1 MKKRLLSLLLILCL
15 CAALLPAAVFAEDN
29 VIELNQKKLETL
41 LGNASLIN
49 ASSFAYSYKNPLPAG
64 SYRLADDVIT
74 LKASIVIKGNV
85 TLDLNGNRIEMHGTD
100 ALCSAIRVIGENASL
115 TLTDSSEG
123 KTGKIIGF
131 RTGDREID
139 EKNVSAMGGGVYV
152 NDGSF
157 IMNGG
162 TIDSCSG
169 NYSGGGVYL
178 TNAASFTMSG
188 GAIQACEAKYHDGG
202 GVYIGDGC
210 TFIME
215 GGAIDSC
222 KSSSGSAGGVYAAG
236 TFIMSGGEIRS
247 CHTEDGTPAD
257 GGGVFIAPNG
267 RFEMSGGSIENCY
280 TGSSGK
286 GGGVY
291 VGGTFTMT
299 GGTIKNNVVNKN
311 WGGEGAGVY
320 VANGANA
327 TLIEANITDNKRTS
341 FRNSRPVLND
351 SDAVTDNISSADGV
365 EWKEYTSSIDPDYP
379 LISILPVLAKD
390 LPFADVKS
398 GDWFYNDV
406 KYAYETGLM
415 TGTSADA
422 FSPEAPVTRGMVMT
436 ILARREGVRTDR
448 YTPWYAAGCE
458 WAKANGISDGSNP
471 EAPVTREQ
479 LAAML
484 YRYAALKGRDLT
496 AGENLNFT
504 DASDVSAYALPA
516 LQWATGE
523 KILTGSNGALN
534 PQATA
539 TRAHLAAILHRYFG

>member
-15 CAALLPAAVFAEDN
+15 CAALLPVAVFAEGN
-29 VIELNQKKLETL
+29 EIELTNEYIERELQKTSKIDST
-41 LGNASLIN
+41 GKII
-49 ASSFAYSYKNPLPAG
+49 YSYQKALPAG
-64 SYRLADDVIT
+64 SYRLTGDIT
-74 LKASIVIKGNV
+74 LYDEVRIEGSV
-85 TLDLNGNRIEMHGTD
+85 TIDLNGKTMRRND
-100 ALCSAIRVIGENASL
+100 DENSRFHAAFSVRNGSHL
-115 TLTDSSEG
+115 TLTDSSNG
-123 KTGKIIGF
+123 NGAISGF
-131 RTGDREID
+131 GNSSVHVLAGGVFTMNGGRLLDGTARGDGCGARGGGVLVEDGGLFVMNGGSIETCWACD
-139 EKNVSAMGGGVYV
+139 GGGVYV
-152 NDGSF
+152 NGIF
-157 IMNGG
+157 RMTGG
-162 TIDSCSG
+162 MIQNCET
-169 NYSGGGVYL
+169 
-178 TNAASFTMSG
+178 TENARQ
-188 GAIQACEAKYHDGG
+188 GARGDGG
-202 GVYIGDGC
+202 GVYV
-210 TFIME
+210 
-215 GGAIDSC
+215 AP
-222 KSSSGSAGGVYAAG
+222 SG
-236 TFIMSGGEIRS
+236 T
-247 CHTEDGTPAD
+247 
-257 GGGVFIAPNG
+257 
-267 RFEMSGGSIENCY
+267 FEMSGGSIENCY

-320 VANGANA
+320 VADGPTA
-327 TLIEANITDNKRTS
+327 TLIPENITGNKKSDRT
-341 FRNSRPVLND
+341 
-351 SDAVTDNISSADGV
+351 ADDIAGPGG
-365 EWKEYTSSIDPDYP
+365 YTVYEPDTEIPDYP
-379 LISILPVLAKD
+379 LISILPALAKD
-390 LPFADVKS
+390 FPFTDVTS
-398 GDWFYNDV
+398 TDWFYSDV

-415 TGTSADA
+415 TGTSGTA

-436 ILARREGVRTDR
+436 ILARREGIRTDR

-534 PQATA
+534 PQAPA

>member
-15 CAALLPAAVFAEDN
+15 CAALLPVTALAVETTVTDETDLRTALSIGGTVKLGEKINLAAA
-29 VIELNQKKLETL
+29 LE
-41 LGNASLIN
+41 IN
-49 ASSFAYSYKNPLPAG
+49 N
-64 SYRLADDVIT
+64 T
-74 LKASIVIKGNV
+74 V
-85 TLDLNGNRIEMHGTD
+85 TLDLNGYEIARG
-100 ALCSAIRVIGENASL
+100 AYFGVINAVNIKDGGHL
-115 TLTDSSEG
+115 TLTDSSNG
-123 KTGKIIGF
+123 IGAISDF
-131 RTGDREID
+131 DGSVHVLAGGTFTMNGGRLLAGRALGGDIRARGGGVLVDKDGLFVMNGGSIESCLANGD
-139 EKNVSAMGGGVYV
+139 GGGVYV
-152 NDGSF
+152 NGMF
-157 IMNGG
+157 RMTGG
-162 TIDSCSG
+162 KIYNCGTEE
-169 NYSGGGVYL
+169 
-178 TNAASFTMSG
+178 AS
-188 GAIQACEAKYHDGG
+188 Y
-202 GVYIGDGC
+202 
-210 TFIME
+210 E
-215 GGAIDSC
+215 GTHS
-222 KSSSGSAGGVYAAG
+222 
-236 TFIMSGGEIRS
+236 
-247 CHTEDGTPAD
+247 D

-320 VANGANA
+320 VENGAAA
-327 TLIEANITDNKRTS
+327 TLITANITGNTKTGGEE
-341 FRNSRPVLND
+341 
-351 SDAVTDNISSADGV
+351 DNITAPGGY
-365 EWKEYTSSIDPDYP
+365 KEYEPPVDPIDPDYP
-379 LISILPVLAKD
+379 LISILPALAKD
-390 LPFADVKS
+390 LPFTDVTS
-398 GDWFYNDV
+398 ADWFYSDV

-436 ILARREGVRTDR
+436 ILARREGIRTDR

-516 LQWATGE
+516 LQWATGK

-534 PQATA
+534 PQAPA

>member
-15 CAALLPAAVFAEDN
+15 CAALLPAMVLAEDN
-29 VIELNQKKLETL
+29 VTIVTTEEKLKDAIKKGGSVQLGENITLNETL
-41 LGNASLIN
+41 EIN
-49 ASSFAYSYKNPLPAG
+49 NNT
-64 SYRLADDVIT
+64 VI
-74 LKASIVIKGNV
+74 
-85 TLDLNGNRIEMHGTD
+85 LDLNGKVLSRTELSSFG
-100 ALCSAIRVIGENASL
+100 AIRVTGSNASL
-115 TLTDSSEG
+115 TLTDNSNE
-123 KTGKIIGF
+123 KNGKIFGF
-131 RTGDREID
+131 ILDG
-139 EKNVSAMGGGVYV
+139 VGGGVYV
-152 NDGSF
+152 EGGSF

-162 TIDSCSG
+162 TIDSCAG
-169 NYSGGGVYL
+169 MKGGGGVYL
-178 TNAASFTMSG
+178 TNDASFTMNAG
-188 GAIQACEAKYHDGG
+188 TIKRCTANERALGG
-202 GVYIGDGC
+202 GVYVDSDC

-222 KSSSGSAGGVYAAG
+222 TSASGAAGGVYAAG

-257 GGGVFIAPNG
+257 GGGVYVASSG
-267 RFEMSGGSIENCY
+267 MFEMSGGSIEGCCAWIN
-280 TGSSGK
+280 

-291 VGGTFTMT
+291 VNTNGTFKMS
-299 GGTIKNNVVNKN
+299 GGTIRNNRLNKS
-311 WGGEGAGVY
+311 WGREGAGVY
-320 VANGANA
+320 VENGAAA
-327 TLIEANITDNKRTS
+327 TLITANITGNTKTGGKE
-341 FRNSRPVLND
+341 
-351 SDAVTDNISSADGV
+351 DNITAPGGY
-365 EWKEYTSSIDPDYP
+365 KEYEPPVDPVDPDYP
-379 LISILPVLAKD
+379 LISILPALAKD
-390 LPFADVKS
+390 LPFTDVTS
-398 GDWFYNDV
+398 TDWFYSDV

-415 TGTSADA
+415 TGTAADA
-422 FSPEAPVTRGMVMT
+422 FSPGAPVTRGMVMT
-436 ILARREGVRTDR
+436 ILARREGIRTDR

-523 KILTGSNGALN
+523 KILTGSNGTLN

-539 TRAHLAAILHRYFG
+539 TRAHFAAILHRYFG

>member
-1 MKKRLLSLLLILCL
+1 MKKRLLALLLILCL
-15 CAALLPAAVFAEDN
+15 CAALLPAAVSAEDN
-29 VIELNQKKLETL
+29 VIELNQTELDGL
-41 LGNASLIN
+41 LGKATQVNPNLN
-49 ASSFAYSYKNPLPAG
+49 AYSYENPLPAG
-64 SYRLADDVIT
+64 SYRLADNVV
-74 LKASIVIKGNV
+74 LRASIVIEGNV
-85 TLDLNGNRIEMHGTD
+85 TLDLNGRHIRKND
-100 ALCSAIRVIGENASL
+100 LALCSAIRVIGENASL
-115 TLTDSSEG
+115 TLTDSSKEQSG
-123 KTGKIIGF
+123 AIDSFGGGDAF
-131 RTGDREID
+131 RL
-139 EKNVSAMGGGVYV
+139 GGGVYV
-152 NDGSF
+152 EGGSF
-157 IMNGG
+157 IMDGG
-162 TIDSCSG
+162 TIYQS
-169 NYSGGGVYL
+169 YAVTSGGGVYL

-222 KSSSGSAGGVYAAG
+222 KSSSRSAGGVYAAG

-247 CHTEDGTPAD
+247 CHTEDGEPAD
-257 GGGVFIAPNG
+257 GGGVYVATSG
-267 RFEMSGGSIENCY
+267 KFEMSGGSIENCY

-341 FRNSRPVLND
+341 FRDGRPVLND

-379 LISILPVLAKD
+379 LISILPALAKD
-390 LPFADVKS
+390 LPFTDVTS
-398 GDWFYNDV
+398 TDWFYSDV

-436 ILARREGVRTDR
+436 ILARREGIRTDR

>member
-15 CAALLPAAVFAEDN
+15 CAALLPVTALAAETTVANETDLRN
-29 VIELNQKKLETL
+29 ALSTGGTVKLGKNIELTDA
-41 LGNASLIN
+41 LGIN
-49 ASSFAYSYKNPLPAG
+49 N
-64 SYRLADDVIT
+64 T
-74 LKASIVIKGNV
+74 V
-85 TLDLNGNRIEMHGTD
+85 TLDLNGHVITKNMNAGGIKTVNIEEGGH
-100 ALCSAIRVIGENASL
+100 L
-115 TLTDSSEG
+115 TLTDSSDG
-123 KTGKIIGF
+123 SGAISDFDGSVHVLAGGTFTMNGG
-131 RTGDREID
+131 RLLAGRALGGDIRARGGGVLVDKDGLFVMNGGSIESCLANGD
-139 EKNVSAMGGGVYV
+139 GGGVYV
-152 NDGSF
+152 NGMF
-157 IMNGG
+157 RMTGG
-162 TIDSCSG
+162 TICNCG
-169 NYSGGGVYL
+169 
-178 TNAASFTMSG
+178 TEEAS
-188 GAIQACEAKYHDGG
+188 Y
-202 GVYIGDGC
+202 
-210 TFIME
+210 
-215 GGAIDSC
+215 
-222 KSSSGSAGGVYAAG
+222 
-236 TFIMSGGEIRS
+236 
-247 CHTEDGTPAD
+247 DGTNGD

-280 TGSSGK
+280 IGHKGK

-299 GGTIKNNVVNKN
+299 GGMIKNNVVNKA

-320 VANGANA
+320 VADGATA
-327 TLIEANITDNKRTS
+327 TLIPENITGNTKKGS
-341 FRNSRPVLND
+341 SE
-351 SDAVTDNISSADGV
+351 TDNIVGSYEKYIPPVDP
-365 EWKEYTSSIDPDYP
+365 IDPDYP

-390 LPFADVKS
+390 LLFIDVTS
-398 GDWFYNDV
+398 ADWFYSDV
-406 KYAYETGLM
+406 KYAYENGLM
-415 TGTSADA
+415 TGTSGTA
-422 FSPEAPVTRGMVMT
+422 FSPGAPVTRGMVMT
-436 ILARREGVRTDR
+436 ILARREGIRTDR

-471 EAPVTREQ
+471 EAPVIREQ

>member
-15 CAALLPAAVFAEDN
+15 CAALLPVTALAAETTVANETDLRN
-29 VIELNQKKLETL
+29 ALSTGGTVKLGKNIELTDA
-41 LGNASLIN
+41 LGIN
-49 ASSFAYSYKNPLPAG
+49 N
-64 SYRLADDVIT
+64 T
-74 LKASIVIKGNV
+74 V
-85 TLDLNGNRIEMHGTD
+85 TLDLNGHVITKNMNAGGIKTVNIEEGGH
-100 ALCSAIRVIGENASL
+100 L
-115 TLTDSSEG
+115 TLTDSSDG
-123 KTGKIIGF
+123 SGAISDFDGSVHVLAGGTFTMNGG
-131 RTGDREID
+131 RLLAGRALGGDIRARGGGVLVDKDGLFVMNGGSIESCLANGD
-139 EKNVSAMGGGVYV
+139 GGGVYV
-152 NDGSF
+152 NGMF
-157 IMNGG
+157 RMTGG
-162 TIDSCSG
+162 TICNCG
-169 NYSGGGVYL
+169 
-178 TNAASFTMSG
+178 TEEAS
-188 GAIQACEAKYHDGG
+188 Y
-202 GVYIGDGC
+202 
-210 TFIME
+210 
-215 GGAIDSC
+215 
-222 KSSSGSAGGVYAAG
+222 
-236 TFIMSGGEIRS
+236 
-247 CHTEDGTPAD
+247 DGTNGD

-280 TGSSGK
+280 IGHKGK

-299 GGTIKNNVVNKN
+299 GGMIKNNVVNKA

-320 VANGANA
+320 VADGATA
-327 TLIEANITDNKRTS
+327 TLIPENITGNTKKGS
-341 FRNSRPVLND
+341 SE
-351 SDAVTDNISSADGV
+351 TDNIVGSYEKYIPPVDP
-365 EWKEYTSSIDPDYP
+365 IDPDYP
-379 LISILPVLAKD
+379 LISILPALAKD
-390 LPFADVKS
+390 LPFIDVTS
-398 GDWFYNDV
+398 TDWFYSDV

-415 TGTSADA
+415 TGTSGTA

-436 ILARREGVRTDR
+436 ILARREGIRTDR

-534 PQATA
+534 PQAPA
-539 TRAHLAAILHRYFG
+539 TRAQLAAILHRYFG

>member
-15 CAALLPAAVFAEDN
+15 CAALLPVAVFAEGN
-29 VIELNQKKLETL
+29 EIELTNEYIERELQKTSKKDST
-41 LGNASLIN
+41 GKII
-49 ASSFAYSYKNPLPAG
+49 YSYQKALPAG
-64 SYRLADDVIT
+64 SYRLTGDIT
-74 LKASIVIKGNV
+74 LYDEVRIEGSV
-85 TLDLNGNRIEMHGTD
+85 TIDLNGKTMRRND
-100 ALCSAIRVIGENASL
+100 DENSRFHAAFSVRNGSHL
-115 TLTDSSEG
+115 TLTDSSNG
-123 KTGKIIGF
+123 NGAISGF
-131 RTGDREID
+131 GNSSVHVLAGGVFTMNGGRLLDGTARGDGCGARGGGVLVEDGGLFVMNGGSIETCWACD
-139 EKNVSAMGGGVYV
+139 GGGVYV
-152 NDGSF
+152 NGIF
-157 IMNGG
+157 RMTGG
-162 TIDSCSG
+162 MIQNCET
-169 NYSGGGVYL
+169 
-178 TNAASFTMSG
+178 TENARQ
-188 GAIQACEAKYHDGG
+188 GARGDGG
-202 GVYIGDGC
+202 GVYV
-210 TFIME
+210 
-215 GGAIDSC
+215 AP
-222 KSSSGSAGGVYAAG
+222 SG
-236 TFIMSGGEIRS
+236 T
-247 CHTEDGTPAD
+247 
-257 GGGVFIAPNG
+257 
-267 RFEMSGGSIENCY
+267 FEMSGGSIENCY

-320 VANGANA
+320 VENGPTA
-327 TLIEANITDNKRTS
+327 TLIPENITGNKK
-341 FRNSRPVLND
+341 
-351 SDAVTDNISSADGV
+351 SDGTADDIAGPGG
-365 EWKEYTSSIDPDYP
+365 YTVYEPDTEIPDYP
-379 LISILPVLAKD
+379 LISILPALAKD
-390 LPFADVKS
+390 LPFTDMTS
-398 GDWFYNDV
+398 TDWFYSDV

-415 TGTSADA
+415 TGTASDA

-436 ILARREGVRTDR
+436 ILARREGIRTDR

>member
-15 CAALLPAAVFAEDN
+15 CAALLPVAVFAEGN
-29 VIELNQKKLETL
+29 EIELTNEYIERELQKTSKIDST
-41 LGNASLIN
+41 GKII
-49 ASSFAYSYKNPLPAG
+49 YSYQKALPAG
-64 SYRLADDVIT
+64 SYRLTGDIT
-74 LKASIVIKGNV
+74 LYDEVRIEGSV
-85 TLDLNGNRIEMHGTD
+85 TIDLNGKTMRRND
-100 ALCSAIRVIGENASL
+100 DENSRFHAAFSVRNGSHL
-115 TLTDSSEG
+115 TLTDSSNG
-123 KTGKIIGF
+123 NGAISGF
-131 RTGDREID
+131 GNSSVHVLAGGVFTMNGGRLLDGTARGDGCGARGGGVLVEDGGLFVMNGGSIETCWACD
-139 EKNVSAMGGGVYV
+139 GGGVYV
-152 NDGSF
+152 NGIF
-157 IMNGG
+157 RMTGG
-162 TIDSCSG
+162 MIQNCET
-169 NYSGGGVYL
+169 
-178 TNAASFTMSG
+178 TENARQ
-188 GAIQACEAKYHDGG
+188 GARGDGG
-202 GVYIGDGC
+202 GVYV
-210 TFIME
+210 
-215 GGAIDSC
+215 AP
-222 KSSSGSAGGVYAAG
+222 SG
-236 TFIMSGGEIRS
+236 T
-247 CHTEDGTPAD
+247 
-257 GGGVFIAPNG
+257 
-267 RFEMSGGSIENCY
+267 FEMSGGSIENCY

-320 VANGANA
+320 VENGPTA
-327 TLIEANITDNKRTS
+327 TLIPENITGNKK
-341 FRNSRPVLND
+341 
-351 SDAVTDNISSADGV
+351 SDGTADDIAGPGG
-365 EWKEYTSSIDPDYP
+365 YTVYEPDTEIPDYP
-379 LISILPVLAKD
+379 LISILPALAKD
-390 LPFADVKS
+390 LPFTDVTS
-398 GDWFYNDV
+398 TDWFYSDV
-406 KYAYETGLM
+406 KYAYENGLM
-415 TGTSADA
+415 TGTSGTS

-436 ILARREGVRTDR
+436 ILARREGIRTDR